1 MNEIVWSDIIFQLI
15 TFVILI
21 LTIVLIVL
29 AFRETI
35 KRSKQI
41 DNIPIINIV
50 IDIALILLLWFVL
63 DFMNV
68 NISYVVPN
76 LIEWATKFILPW
88 IGLYWLIRLIKIF
101 EKK

>member
-1 MNEIVWSDIIFQLI
+1 MNEIVWSDIVVQLI
-15 TFVILI
+15 TFAILI

-41 DNIPIINIV
+41 DNMPIIYIV

-63 DFMNV
+63 DFIGV

-76 LIEWATKFILPW
+76 LMEWATKFILPW
-88 IGLYWLIRLIKIF
+88 IVLYWLIRLIKSF